1 MYGVVGAL
9 IPAMFMGVYLFGFR
23 ALVVVL
29 VSVVVGMATEAGGQR
44 MMGRK
49 VTISDGS
56 AMVTGILLALNLPP
70 TVPWWLVVVGS
81 AIAIVIGKQIYGGL
95 GYNPFNP
102 ALVARVILLI
112 SFPVQMTSWV
122 KPSPLFS
129 RTIDAVTTATP
140 LGEMKTHLMVKGT
153 LEGFAMGDLWDP
165 FLGNIGGCIG
175 ETSVI
180 ALLIGAGFLLYRGYI
195 TWHIPVTFVGTV
207 FILSGLF
214 WLINPDR
221 YMNPVFHIVTGG
233 LMLGA
238 FYMATDMVTSPI
250 TNRGMMIFGVGCGV
264 ITIIIRLFGGYPEGV
279 SYSILLMN
287 AATPLIDR
295 IPGRLPLVG
304 ERSLPGD
311 PMKDILRLMVVLTS
325 LCIVSALALAK
336 IYDLTKGPI
345 AHQKRLE
352 VLRAIK
358 TVLPPYDNE
367 PDRDMAK
374 LSMGIDK
381 RGEETQ
387 RVFYRGR
394 KDGRLIGV
402 AFKVASPEGYGGD
415 IEVMVGLLPNGMING
430 IEILSHLETP
440 GLGAK
445 IREAKFKDRFENRN
459 LSNTAWAVKKDGG
472 DIDGITG
479 ATISS
484 RAVIKGVKEGL
495 EFYRDHRTS
504 IVGPSQ

>member
-1 MYGVVGAL
+1 MDDRQLILSSSPHIHSEESIPRIMYGVVVAL

-29 VSVVVGMATEAGGQR
+29 VSVVAGMATEAITQR
-44 MMGRK
+44 IMGRK
-49 VTISDGS
+49 ATIADGS

-112 SFPVQMTSWV
+112 SFPVQMTTWV
-122 KPSPLFS
+122 KPGPLFS

-165 FLGNIGGCIG
+165 FVGNIGGCIG

-221 YMNPVFHIVTGG
+221 YMNPVFHILTGG

-250 TNRGMMIFGVGCGV
+250 TNRGMMVFGVGCGV
-264 ITIIIRLFGGYPEGV
+264 ITMIIRLFGGYPEGV

-295 IPGRLPLVG
+295 YTRPTTFGWR
-304 ERSLPGD
+304 E
-311 PMKDILRLMVVLTS
+311 
-325 LCIVSALALAK
+325 VS
-336 IYDLTKGPI
+336 P
-345 AHQKRLE
+345 R
-352 VLRAIK
+352 
-358 TVLPPYDNE
+358 
-367 PDRDMAK
+367 
-374 LSMGIDK
+374 
-381 RGEETQ
+381 
-387 RVFYRGR
+387 
-394 KDGRLIGV
+394 
-402 AFKVASPEGYGGD
+402 
-415 IEVMVGLLPNGMING
+415 
-430 IEILSHLETP
+430 
-440 GLGAK
+440 
-445 IREAKFKDRFENRN
+445 
-459 LSNTAWAVKKDGG
+459 
-472 DIDGITG
+472 
-479 ATISS
+479 
-484 RAVIKGVKEGL
+484 
-495 EFYRDHRTS
+495 
-504 IVGPSQ
+504 